1 MFYYTFADGNL
12 ISYSIEL
19 STVHCNV
26 LLKDSQ
32 QRIWLG
38 TTGQGLVCI
47 MPNGIIKQN
56 ILPGHTIRSAIELS
70 DGTLYVST
78 IKGSVDLSLL
88 LKKFEKVAEVP
99 EISSFTVYQLIP
111 YEKDCLAGIGQKGW
125 FIYNYKKK
133 NTVFS
138 LLPIHVILF

>member
-1 MFYYTFADGNL
+1 
-12 ISYSIEL
+12 
-19 STVHCNV
+19 
-26 LLKDSQ
+26 
-32 QRIWLG
+32 
-38 TTGQGLVCI
+38 

-70 DGTLYVST
+70 DGTLYLCIDNQGFGRFIPT
-78 IKGSVDLSLL
+78 TE
-88 LKKFEKVAEVP
+88 KFEKVAEVP

-111 YEKDCLAGIGQKGW
+111 YEKDCLAGIG
-125 FIYNYKKK
+125 KKAGSSIIIKRK